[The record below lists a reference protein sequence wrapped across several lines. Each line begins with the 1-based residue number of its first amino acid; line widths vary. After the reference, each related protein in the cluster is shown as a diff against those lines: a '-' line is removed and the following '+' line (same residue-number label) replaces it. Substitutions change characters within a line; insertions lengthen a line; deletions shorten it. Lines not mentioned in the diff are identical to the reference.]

1 MTTATITIPNKMK
14 IFMSLIWICMMCLE
28 IVGFD
33 YVDTDQGKATGQGL
47 MVLFAGINA
56 TFWFILAYMPEFL
69 SVHKI
74 ISSIFLGTHVIY
86 LLLWLFSQGWLPS
99 EARPGFSF
107 NDMNTWAKIHSI
119 SMIFILIITL
129 YLTYTVLILKA
140 TTAVNLELLDKQ
152 ADLVTK
158 QADLVTKQA
167 DLDKLT
173 KDFQA
178 KKIEIDQREK
188 LILTA
193 QKQYADLLKE
203 QQKHNADLLTAQ
215 NKSADL
221 LKEQQKHNDSDVK
234 TG

>member
-140 TTAVNLELLDKQ
+140 TTAVNL
-152 ADLVTK
+152 DLVTK
-158 QADLVTKQA
+158 QAE
-167 DLDKLT
+167 LDKLT
-173 KDFQA
+173 KDFQE
-178 KKIEIDQREK
+178 KKIKLDQREQ
-188 LILTA
+188 LLLTA
-193 QKQYADLLKE
+193 QKQYAELLKE

-215 NKSADL
+215 NKSANL